1 MRSRTLRRLFTLAA
15 LTLLTATLALAQPAP
30 PASGNTPAASSL
42 VDSLHYSQPKFTRW
56 NSLAEINP
64 GGKLFV
70 VTVAQPSRRQTCRV
84 QSFAPDQL
92 ACKGPFGSSRTYKPN
107 DILALIVPGEYDL
120 KIRLVL
126 GLNAALGASIWGTVV
141 LAATCPACAVATGI
155 AAFLFFGAA
164 GGILIGDDMPDCL
177 LYLAPGQTVLQVE
190 LRY

>member
-15 LTLLTATLALAQPAP
+15 LTLLTATLALAQPIP
-30 PASGNTPAASSL
+30 SASGNTPAASSL
-42 VDSLHYSQPKFTRW
+42 VDSLDYNKPKFTSW
-56 NSLAEINP
+56 NSLAGIDP
-64 GGKLFV
+64 RGKLFV
-70 VTVAQPSRRQTCRV
+70 VTVAQPTQRHTCLV
-84 QSFAPDQL
+84 QSITVDRL

-141 LAATCPACAVATGI
+141 LAAACPACAVGTGI
-155 AAFLFFGAA
+155 AALFLFAAA
-164 GGILIGDDMPDCL
+164 GAILIGDDLPDCL
-177 LYLAPGQTVLQVE
+177 LYLGPGQNLQVQ